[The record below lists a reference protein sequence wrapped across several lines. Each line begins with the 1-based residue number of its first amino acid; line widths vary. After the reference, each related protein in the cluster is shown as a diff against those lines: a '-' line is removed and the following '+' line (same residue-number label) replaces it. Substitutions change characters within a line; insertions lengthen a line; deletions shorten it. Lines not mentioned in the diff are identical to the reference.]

1 MAERNQRR
9 DAMTQIEME
18 DLEIEQL
25 LDDLELKMVKLWNT
39 AIFYIILRSTRRYAD
54 LNQRVAS

>member
-1 MAERNQRR
+1 
-9 DAMTQIEME
+9 MTQIEME